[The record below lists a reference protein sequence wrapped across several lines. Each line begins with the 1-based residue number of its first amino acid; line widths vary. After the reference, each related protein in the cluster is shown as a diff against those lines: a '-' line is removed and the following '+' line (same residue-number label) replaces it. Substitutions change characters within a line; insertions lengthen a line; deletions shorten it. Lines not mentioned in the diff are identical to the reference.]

1 MFAITVFPKRLGLVI
16 QICEFP
22 VSAGK
27 NNSSSIKL
35 FIYKIWLFDFAF
47 VQRIRSCTIQKI
59 PIFRLLCLFLFYYQC
74 TMASYYLQEKFTGRV
89 TKSPSVQWFRRRT
102 KLRRFLLCSFLSYI
116 TLKDLLQVSAS

>member
-35 FIYKIWLFDFAF
+35 LSTKYGFLTSLSYKEYGAALFK
-47 VQRIRSCTIQKI
+47 KI

-74 TMASYYLQEKFTGRV
+74 TMASCYLQEKPGIFPRL
-89 TKSPSVQWFRRRT
+89 SVA
-102 KLRRFLLCSFLSYI
+102 KLLFMKYLFPKLELPKLHYCFQKHLNHQP
-116 TLKDLLQVSAS
+116 K